1 MMEQDIYEALAEF
14 RREFWRCCFFGLKF
28 AGKLPPLSA
37 THAARLEREAV
48 AYYETGF
55 HPTASLEA
63 ARNLRRE
70 TMAAIKTARLE
81 FLATG
86 GVEPKHAEL
95 KRLLRERD
103 GDDCQVCDGDLG
115 DFPHIGLRVP
125 LSEGGEWR
133 FDNLMLGHRDCIVKS
148 SAPDAE

>member
-1 MMEQDIYEALAEF
+1 MEQDIYEALAEF
-14 RREFWRCCFFGLKF
+14 RREFWRCSFFGLKF

-70 TMAAIKTARLE
+70 TMAAIKTARLYGSRSHRNQK
-81 FLATG
+81 LLD
-86 GVEPKHAEL
+86 GVRKAVEESTP
-95 KRLLRERD
+95 
-103 GDDCQVCDGDLG
+103 C
-115 DFPHIGLRVP
+115 
-125 LSEGGEWR
+125 
-133 FDNLMLGHRDCIVKS
+133 
-148 SAPDAE
+148 